1 MPRYSL
7 RILSKRNYSEWPN
20 GSSHF
25 WCELFTRH
33 KHLSNVFILV
43 KRRVNLH
50 FTHKH
55 WAKDLNEVTQH
66 DAQLWLSKYV
76 YGEIQSLMPT
86 ICAKLVLTAITHILT
101 ISEIY
106 VYPSHGWHHT
116 NNNNVYTS
124 KMGLVSVGRHRFL
137 ETYEV

>member
-1 MPRYSL
+1 MPRNSL
-7 RILSKRNYSEWPN
+7 RIVRKNNYSEWPN
-20 GSSHF
+20 GLSHF

-55 WAKDLNEVTQH
+55 WAIAFIEVTQY

-76 YGEIQSLMPT
+76 YGEIQSLMLT

-106 VYPSHGWHHT
+106 VYPSHGWQHT
-116 NNNNVYTS
+116 NNNNLYTS
-124 KMGLVSVGRHRFL
+124 KMGLVSVGKHPFL